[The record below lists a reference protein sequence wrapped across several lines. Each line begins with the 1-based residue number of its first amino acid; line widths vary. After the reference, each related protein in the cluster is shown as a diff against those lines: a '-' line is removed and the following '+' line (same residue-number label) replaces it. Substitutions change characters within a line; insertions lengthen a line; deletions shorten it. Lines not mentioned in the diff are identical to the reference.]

1 MILSIYVHDE
11 HLTSNRLPILCQFIL
26 MIAVL
31 PPIPSKPPTPSMDYF
46 QTDTKITINIYT
58 KRYIFV

>member
-11 HLTSNRLPILCQFIL
+11 HLTSNSVQCQFIL

-46 QTDTKITINIYT
+46 QTDNKITINIYT

>member
-1 MILSIYVHDE
+1 MFTMSILLQTVFSDS
-11 HLTSNRLPILCQFIL
+11 LL

-46 QTDTKITINIYT
+46 QTDNKITINIYT